1 MVKYNSKE
9 KVSEFKLNML
19 LIYKTYTDN
28 IKNIDDKV
36 NKLIKEYRSFCG
48 TSEINDKNCKLIGE
62 YAKISI
68 SYGMIQS
75 GITQMYNLF
84 EQFLKVYLNIN
95 LNYNFEKIKNILK
108 EYNYVY
114 EDNTY
119 YKQVDKFRM
128 INNAIKHGGIKKL
141 KKEYPELINNIKEN
155 NKFGTILDNKLKI
168 SERELDECRNCLCEF
183 IQEYIAL
190 VEDWIEFYNTKR
202 LKNRKKF

>member
-1 MVKYNSKE
+1 MV
-9 KVSEFKLNML
+9 
-19 LIYKTYTDN
+19 
-28 IKNIDDKV
+28 
-36 NKLIKEYRSFCG
+36 
-48 TSEINDKNCKLIGE
+48 
-62 YAKISI
+62 
-68 SYGMIQS
+68 
-75 GITQMYNLF
+75 
-84 EQFLKVYLNIN
+84 
-95 LNYNFEKIKNILK
+95 IKNILK